1 MSTLHGNLIRK
12 QYMVSKSNIEKLT
25 QIAAE
30 RGSSVTEVVRRAIDA
45 YDPTGYDIMEAPEL
59 MNLVSDR
66 LREAIKS
73 TRRANHKV
81 KIAITNIS
89 QIERNA
95 I

>member
-1 MSTLHGNLIRK
+1 
-12 QYMVSKSNIEKLT
+12 
-25 QIAAE
+25 
-30 RGSSVTEVVRRAIDA
+30 
-45 YDPTGYDIMEAPEL
+45 